1 MYGYE
6 AINGVDLMSD
16 SCHRSSEMKKKR
28 TGYLVII
35 LIIILVIVGVIV
47 VTRIVEQKH
56 LSAAAII
63 NCPTFDTQEYT
74 AGTAL
79 SGRDLTMLLSEG
91 LDAHYNIR
99 YDYWLENVNFTDL
112 VADSFPAPYAVLLKT
127 AQDGQT
133 VFCRPEGFEIADSL
147 SEAKTLVYIE
157 QSGPYHSG
165 SYYCSY
171 QPYVFTLSGEY
182 FMSGE
187 TGVRLIGNTV
197 QEGIAKSIESFG
209 VVEPRSDNP
218 LERYVAN
225 YQRIK
230 AYDFMAM
237 IESAQPAEDE
247 TAIEYQVN
255 MSDKDGWYVI
265 PCYDLTEKTWRQG
278 EFEIN
283 GDPPLRIMTCEE
295 TGWTPI
301 QGTYAKIGTAYIQT
315 LRIRVYDCE
324 AGIYIEFPWHDD
336 TSARSNVSGS
346 RLASS
351 PPYVYCPAK

>member
-1 MYGYE
+1 
-6 AINGVDLMSD
+6 
-16 SCHRSSEMKKKR
+16 MKKR
-28 TGYLVII
+28 SGCLAII

-47 VTRIVEQKH
+47 VTRIVEQKR
-56 LSAAAII
+56 LSAAATI

-79 SGRDLTMLLSEG
+79 SGCDLTKLLSEG
-91 LDAHYNIR
+91 LDAHHNIR
-99 YDYWLENVNFTDL
+99 YGYWLENVSFTDL

-127 AQDGQT
+127 AQDGQA
-133 VFCRPEGFEIADSL
+133 VFCMPEGFEIAGSL
-147 SEAKTLVYIE
+147 SEAETLIYIE

-165 SYYCSY
+165 SYYCTY
-171 QPYVFTLSGEY
+171 RPYVFTLSGEY

-187 TGVRLIGNTV
+187 TGVRFIGNTV

-209 VVEPRSDNP
+209 VAEPGSDNP

-237 IESAQPAEDE
+237 IESALPAEDE
-247 TAIEYQVN
+247 TAIEYQFD
-255 MSDKDGWYVI
+255 MYGKEGWYVI
-265 PCYDLTEKTWRQG
+265 PCYDLTNKTWRQG

-301 QGTYAKIGTAYIQT
+301 EGTYATIGTAYIQT
-315 LRIRVYDCE
+315 LLIRVYDCE
-324 AGIYIEFPWHDD
+324 AGIYVEFPWHGD
-336 TSARSNVSGS
+336 TSARSNVGGS
-346 RLASS
+346 RLASQ
-351 PPYVYCPAK
+351 PPYVYCPTK